1 MKVKNLAV
9 LLLLFTFFPLK
20 DNVEVI
26 NTQRVVYEKG
36 VANNYL
42 SQVSFEGVDFN
53 FNKELTE
60 YTFHVPFSK
69 KTLGLEY
76 ELENKNCIVDIIGD
90 EELLVGNNSLA
101 IIVTDENGEV
111 REYDFTIIRANDSS
125 NVENDENSIES
136 ALNHGEASSLN
147 VDVIG
152 NAAILNE
159 NTIDALRNSKKNLI
173 YEWKDQNGKFA
184 ASLKIDGKFL
194 KDEKNINPNIKRN
207 ITTAKLIKYLNG
219 IEYIGISTDNTNI
232 PEGSIYKL
240 AIAGTEDIYDLYY
253 IENGRIQNR
262 ILRNIDGAVEFEI
275 KDGVDYAI
283 VARSLSPKEEIK
295 GFSWFWPSLF
305 VTLLF
310 LLFLAGYKYINMK
323 MIRKSRNSYED
334 KKDELDSEI
343 IIKVDRKE
351 EKIPK
356 KENTKTNNSQKKKI
370 NKK

>member
-1 MKVKNLAV
+1 MKVKNLVA
-9 LLLLFTFFPLK
+9 LLLLFAFVPPK
-20 DNVEVI
+20 NEVDVI
-26 NTQRVVYEKG
+26 NTSRIVYEKG

-42 SQVSFEGVDFN
+42 SKVSFEGVDFN
-53 FNKELTE
+53 FRKELTE
-60 YTFHVPFSK
+60 YTFNVPFSK

-76 ELENKNCIVDIIGD
+76 ELENKNCLVDIIGD

-125 NVENDENSIES
+125 NIENDENSIEY
-136 ALNHGEASSLN
+136 ALNHGEASNLN

-152 NAAILNE
+152 NAASLNE
-159 NTIDALRNSKKNLI
+159 KAVDVLRNSKKNLI
-173 YEWKDQNGKFA
+173 YEWKNQNGKFA

-194 KDEKNINPNIKRN
+194 KNEKNINPNVKRN

-219 IEYIGISTDNTNI
+219 VEYIGISTYNTNI

-240 AIAGTEDIYDLYY
+240 AITGNEDIYDLYY

-275 KDGVDYAI
+275 KDGVDYAV

-305 VTLLF
+305 VTILF
-310 LLFLAGYKYINMK
+310 LLFLAGYKYITMR
-323 MIRKSRNSYED
+323 MVRKSRNSYED
-334 KKDELDSEI
+334 KKDELDSKTT
-343 IIKVDRKE
+343 IKDDKSD
-351 EKIPK
+351 EKTTK
-356 KENTKTNNSQKKKI
+356 KKNQKTSNGQKRKI